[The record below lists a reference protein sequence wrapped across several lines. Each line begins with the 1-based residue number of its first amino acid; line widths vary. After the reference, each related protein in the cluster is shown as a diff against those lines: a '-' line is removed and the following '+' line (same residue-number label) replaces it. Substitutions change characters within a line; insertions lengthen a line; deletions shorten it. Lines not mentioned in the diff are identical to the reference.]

1 MTYALTLLGGLVAGA
16 LMLPVAKI
24 MFPSPTDADL
34 ARVEYRPPV
43 LTARDVARMDTIQP
57 AVNDYEGSVAQMVAR
72 GHGYARQAVKAIYRG
87 SARVA
92 RHARSMVWERP
103 SAFVRRHRKG
113 GGYHETLHASG
124 SYKERMGAAAYAPRH
139 SQEYPNLI
147 TDLEAMLATEAYEG
161 VPA

>member
-24 MFPSPTDADL
+24 MFPSPTDEDL
-34 ARVEYRPPV
+34 RRVEMAPPEPRIVERP
-43 LTARDVARMDTIQP
+43 
-57 AVNDYEGSVAQMVAR
+57 VNDYEGSVAQMVAR
-72 GHGYARQAVKAIYRG
+72 GHGYARQAVKAVYRG